1 MTHDNK
7 LQVEA
12 IKRGTVID
20 HIPAQIG
27 FKLLSLFK
35 LTETDQRITIGLN
48 LPSGEMGRKDL
59 IKIENTF
66 LSEDQVDQLA
76 LYAPQATV
84 NRIDNYEVVGKSRP
98 SLPERIDN
106 VLVCPNSNCI
116 SHAEPVSSSF
126 AVRKRANDIALK
138 CKYCE
143 KEFSHNVVLA
153 NYFRLVIKFWLPILS
168 QTFYRC
174 NKGEIMSKTI
184 ATENAPA
191 AIGPYV
197 QGVDLGNMI
206 ITSGQIPVNPKTGE
220 VPADVAAQARQSL
233 DNVKAIVEAAGLKVG
248 DIVKTTVFV
257 KDLNDFATVNATYE
271 AFFTEHNATFPA
283 RSCVEV
289 ARLPKDVKIEIEAI
303 AVRR

>member
-106 VLVCPNSNCI
+106 VLVCP
-116 SHAEPVSSSF
+116 AATVSAMPNRF
-126 AVRKRANDIALK
+126 LPALP
-138 CKYCE
+138 C
-143 KEFSHNVVLA
+143 
-153 NYFRLVIKFWLPILS
+153 
-168 QTFYRC
+168 
-174 NKGEIMSKTI
+174 
-184 ATENAPA
+184 ENAP
-191 AIGPYV
+191 
-197 QGVDLGNMI
+197 M
-206 ITSGQIPVNPKTGE
+206 TSRSNANT
-220 VPADVAAQARQSL
+220 
-233 DNVKAIVEAAGLKVG
+233 VKKS
-248 DIVKTTVFV
+248 
-257 KDLNDFATVNATYE
+257 
-271 AFFTEHNATFPA
+271 FPIMW
-283 RSCVEV
+283 CW
-289 ARLPKDVKIEIEAI
+289 PINCGW
-303 AVRR
+303 

>member
-1 MTHDNK
+1 M
-7 LQVEA
+7 
-12 IKRGTVID
+12 
-20 HIPAQIG
+20 
-27 FKLLSLFK
+27 SLFK
-35 LTETDQRITIGLN
+35 LAETDQRITIGLN

-153 NYFRLVIKFWLPILS
+153 N
-168 QTFYRC
+168 
-174 NKGEIMSKTI
+174 
-184 ATENAPA
+184 
-191 AIGPYV
+191 
-197 QGVDLGNMI
+197 
-206 ITSGQIPVNPKTGE
+206 
-220 VPADVAAQARQSL
+220 
-233 DNVKAIVEAAGLKVG
+233 
-248 DIVKTTVFV
+248 
-257 KDLNDFATVNATYE
+257 
-271 AFFTEHNATFPA
+271 
-283 RSCVEV
+283 
-289 ARLPKDVKIEIEAI
+289 
-303 AVRR
+303 